1 MNCFLLL
8 ALASSCLAA
17 PAPGQ
22 LPAGV
27 SAYSC
32 PNYPYCSGANTLSLA
47 VPNVP
52 GAADVIRAQEDM
64 IRGNLAPTVHA
75 AAEAAI
81 TQQSVGSLPAYP
93 ALEKAKA
100 VLMPCNRFVYL
111 IGSTMKSFNTSRLR
125 LFFVL
130 LSRCSLLLVFS
141 FKDKNVISFAGASFF
156 CQLEII

>member
-52 GAADVIRAQEDM
+52 GAADVIRAQEAL
-64 IRGNLAPTVHA
+64 IRGNLAPTAHA

-81 TQQSVGSLPAYP
+81 IQQSRGGYP
-93 ALEKAKA
+93 AHAAAEKA
-100 VLMPCNRFVYL
+100 VLMQQGRVPAGLNQGELQHFQAEAAVRAAEQKL
-111 IGSTMKSFNTSRLR
+111 IVSGLQFQGWEYWARYY
-125 LFFVL
+125 
-130 LSRCSLLLVFS
+130 
-141 FKDKNVISFAGASFF
+141 
-156 CQLEII
+156 